1 MSNTDKLAMGKTHA
15 EPSKLAEAEK
25 LLKNFYD
32 LEYEDKKEIDGIIY
46 DFNIPEVSELLEAQ
60 SLLSYEKGRAET
72 IQKVENEFNVFM
84 CSTNRCA
91 HKERGEWKLFQDAK
105 KQIIRRLKANHPTT
119 DAK

>member
-25 LLKNFYD
+25 LIADFQNGTAKQEYINKLLAATD
-32 LEYEDKKEIDGIIY
+32 LI
-46 DFNIPEVSELLEAQ
+46 
-60 SLLSYEKGRAET
+60 SYEKGRAET